1 MATASPL
8 DQATR
13 DSIIAQAKTRAAT
26 SGKSAE
32 QELYD
37 YGTSQGFDAAGIDT
51 AMGFGAG
58 TTSGWAQ
65 KNVPN
70 YQSNTG
76 ILSQASTPATPTAQP
91 TAQPAAGNWGAMP
104 TEADRTSIIAQA
116 NDRAKASGGSV
127 TGEMVKYANG
137 IGMPLDVAEQRM
149 GYAPGILS
157 GAGQPAATPAATTGA
172 PGASTAP
179 ATQGAGNPA
188 ANTPATPK
196 TYTALDPTTRAS
208 IVQQAQDR
216 AKASGKTPE
225 QELWDYAKSEGIPP
239 EGVDTLMGF
248 PPGTTANWMAS
259 NGGNGGQPAID
270 PTSLGLPATWRIT
283 PDQTVEGRIN
293 NLTDPNNPLIAQARS
308 RALQN
313 MNGRGLL
320 NSSIAMGAADSA
332 AYDAALP
339 IATADAATAAKAA
352 SYNADQ
358 QNVFS
363 IKNMDNATNRYGID
377 VNAATQRESSRL
389 SADTQRFT
397 SQLSADTQKLV
408 AGLNNESQAMVSK
421 AHDENAQI
429 LQNSQGA
436 SQAYQAYATSL
447 NHIQNNNNMSAE
459 AKAAAIQ
466 TATTAFNNAILGY
479 RSAGAGIPDIS
490 QLLGGS
496 APVDPATSN
505 PATSPP
511 ATQMPTGILSQPYT
525 SPNYDTRG

>member
-76 ILSQASTPATPTAQP
+76 ILSSSLPATPAPTPQPATQP
-91 TAQPAAGNWGAMP
+91 TTNNWGAMP

-137 IGMPLDVAEQRM
+137 IGMPLDEAEKRM

-157 GAGQPAATPAATTGA
+157 GAGQPAATPGTPATA

-332 AYDAALP
+332 AYDAAMP
-339 IATADAATAAKAA
+339 IATADAANA
-352 SYNADQ
+352 SKVAGYNTDQ
-358 QNVFS
+358 TNQFA
-363 IKNMDNATNRYGID
+363 IKNLDNATNRYSID
-377 VNAATQRESSRL
+377 TNAATSRYNSDK
-389 SADTQRFT
+389 SADTQLKIKQLDQ
-397 SQLSADTQKLV
+397 SQQAQLTQLETQ
-408 AGLNNESQAMVSK
+408 NK
-421 AHDENAQI
+421 AL
-429 LQNSQGA
+429 LQNSSVA
-436 SQAYQAYATSL
+436 SSAYDKYANTLYNNSVNKDMTPEARYQAD
-447 NHIQNNNNMSAE
+447 QN
-459 AKAAAIQ
+459 
-466 TATTAFNNAILGY
+466 AFNIYQQQLSLASKLMGV
-479 RSAGAGIPDIS
+479 PDVS
-490 QLLGGS
+490 GLLDFTQ
-496 APVDPATSN
+496 VDPAA
-505 PATSPP
+505 PAPAKDTTVIGGGNVTPP
-511 ATQMPTGILSQPYT
+511 ASPVVVGGGILT
-525 SPNYDTRG
+525 GNGFEMR